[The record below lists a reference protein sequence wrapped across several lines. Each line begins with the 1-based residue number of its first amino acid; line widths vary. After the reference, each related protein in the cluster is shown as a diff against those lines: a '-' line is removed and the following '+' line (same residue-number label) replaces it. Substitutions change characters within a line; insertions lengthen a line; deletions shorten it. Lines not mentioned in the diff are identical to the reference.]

1 MLLSARSRKTV
12 GKVSDIAEI
21 AKNNAESLGMDDEHN
36 VKQSV
41 EQNFHAM
48 SKAWRKQVNFLNTQV
63 VSNCEIMHLQNECRT
78 LERCMLDL
86 TQAYEVL
93 ESVIESPV
101 EKIALYGKFE
111 DMSRE
116 NNALVKHVHETIRD
130 LRADREDKSSI
141 LSRGTNRSVVSCK
154 SAKSIL
160 SQSSKASTSSSTR
173 QRQDLEEE
181 AAILKAKIRLVQE
194 KEQLDQANQQALEE
208 IQEKLLEIKRQEM
221 RVKEQIEASKES
233 FKIREQQAETE
244 ARIEVC
250 AKYEEEQV
258 AHGLLDNV
266 SCNDGA
272 QEHIQK
278 FLDSQEIAITTEQR
292 ADEIP
297 NNINASTQNNR
308 VNNAIQGREASGM
321 HLNPQAT
328 VFESA
333 AATSR
338 SVQQPPP
345 AEQHSHANAPTESNG
360 NEIVGP
366 SLIQSQLTAITKLLE
381 IQSQNQVTPSRTRHL

>member
-1 MLLSARSRKTV
+1 M
-12 GKVSDIAEI
+12 
-21 AKNNAESLGMDDEHN
+21 
-36 VKQSV
+36 
-41 EQNFHAM
+41 
-48 SKAWRKQVNFLNTQV
+48 
-63 VSNCEIMHLQNECRT
+63 
-78 LERCMLDL
+78 
-86 TQAYEVL
+86 
-93 ESVIESPV
+93 
-101 EKIALYGKFE
+101 
-111 DMSRE
+111 
-116 NNALVKHVHETIRD
+116 
-130 LRADREDKSSI
+130 
-141 LSRGTNRSVVSCK
+141 
-154 SAKSIL
+154 
-160 SQSSKASTSSSTR
+160 
-173 QRQDLEEE
+173 
-181 AAILKAKIRLVQE
+181 QE

-308 VNNAIQGREASGM
+308 VNNVIQDREASGM